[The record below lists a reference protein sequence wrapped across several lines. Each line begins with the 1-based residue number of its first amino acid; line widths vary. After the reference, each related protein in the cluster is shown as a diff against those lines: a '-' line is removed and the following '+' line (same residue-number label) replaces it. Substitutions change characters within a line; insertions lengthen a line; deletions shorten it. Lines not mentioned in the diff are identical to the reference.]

1 MPSQTTYKN
10 TNFSNQNCPK
20 DTPVFN
26 PDSSG
31 KEKDSETGYHYFGAR
46 YYNSDL
52 SLWLS
57 VDPMSDKYPGL
68 SPYNYCAWN
77 PMKLVDPDGME
88 LEANTDWYKNNKTG
102 EIGWQEGHSKQIV
115 DKNGNTYS
123 NIGES
128 YSKPIGD
135 GRYENYYQ
143 NCLVSRGEKQDASRL
158 AHNNKSIFNALISK
172 KSPLPTSHKQDLF
185 NRHVANR
192 GGYSPDMLGV
202 QFSGNLFVGG
212 GLSIEFGGGVIKG
225 DGLYG
230 SVSLSPGSGFDISGS
245 AGLSVGRYYG
255 IETPSKSN
263 YSGLSYTISVGGGGF
278 FYQHNASDLRGH
290 GWNVSTLGV
299 SIGSK
304 IILGGSFGVSHTW
317 VW

>member
-1 MPSQTTYKN
+1 MSSQSTNKNTTFPSQNWLKN
-10 TNFSNQNCPK
+10 
-20 DTPVFN
+20 TPVFS
-26 PDSSG
+26 PASSG

-57 VDPMSDKYPGL
+57 VDPMADKYPSL

-77 PMKLVDPDGME
+77 PMKLVDQNGED
-88 LEANTDWYKNNKTG
+88 LEATMDWYKNNNTG
-102 EIGWQEGHSKQIV
+102 EIGWQKGHSKQIV

-143 NCLVSRGEKQDASRL
+143 NCLVFRGKKQDASRL
-158 AHNNKSIFNALISK
+158 AYNNKSVFNALISK

-192 GGYSPDMLGV
+192 GGYSPDMLGL
-202 QFSGNLFVGG
+202 QLSGNLFVGG
-212 GLSIEFGGGVIKG
+212 GLSIDFGVGVIKD

-230 SVSLSPGSGFDISGS
+230 SFSLSPGSGFDISVS

-255 IETPSKSN
+255 LDTPSKSN
-263 YSGLSYTISVGGGGF
+263 YSGLSYNISGGVGGF
-278 FYQHNASDLRGH
+278 FYQHNTSDLRGH
-290 GWNVSTLGV
+290 GWNVSTLGI
-299 SIGSK
+299 SAGSK
-304 IILGGSFGVSHTW
+304 ISLGGSLGVSHMW